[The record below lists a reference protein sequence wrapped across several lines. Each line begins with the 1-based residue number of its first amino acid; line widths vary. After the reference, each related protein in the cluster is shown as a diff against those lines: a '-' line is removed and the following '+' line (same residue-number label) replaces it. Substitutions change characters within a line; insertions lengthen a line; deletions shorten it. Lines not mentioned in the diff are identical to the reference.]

1 MRKKLVMA
9 LVYAMREAENIYLER
24 PEFVIKGKIYDIVA
38 NVKLTKAENILFYN
52 ECNALGI

>member
-9 LVYAMREAENIYLER
+9 LVYAMREAENIYLEKQDS
-24 PEFVIKGKIYDIVA
+24 VMKSCIYDIVS
-38 NVKLTKAENILFYN
+38 NIKLTNAENILFYN